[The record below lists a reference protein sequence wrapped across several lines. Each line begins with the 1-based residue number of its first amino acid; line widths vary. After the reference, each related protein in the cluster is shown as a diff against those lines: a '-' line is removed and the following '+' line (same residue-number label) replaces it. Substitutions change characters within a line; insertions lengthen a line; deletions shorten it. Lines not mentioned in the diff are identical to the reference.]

1 MLDPAIA
8 PISKPLKNILI
19 RLRQCGDRDASKE
32 ANDDKQKRSLAD
44 ALSRSVKKA
53 KQTIDEA
60 EDLRGFVEPV
70 AINTL
75 RHWGEHDGCPI
86 PLIYSHNGDRIAIGQ
101 SDYSNITVRF
111 QKIFTMI
118 SGELIF
124 GPHWSRGNS
133 IDYGAHSEPDFTR
146 YRCRAAA
153 RFRRAGLASGH
164 DPSRDSHTPRRGS
177 RYCVSMSRTPPHLDR
192 SLPDATSPHLKLAGL
207 AHPRPAARR
216 PMLTANEPGG
226 GAPWGLILLN
236 PSLTPISRSRHVES
250 THVSLVV

>member
-1 MLDPAIA
+1 MSVNVKEREFRRESDGEMYAHEIDGTRAEATLQGYTMLDPAIA

-44 ALSRSVKKA
+44 ALSWSVKKA

-101 SDYSNITVRF
+101 SDYSNITV
-111 QKIFTMI
+111 KIPKDI
-118 SGELIF
+118 HNDIG
-124 GPHWSRGNS
+124 R
-133 IDYGAHSEPDFTR
+133 IDFWTPLEPR
-146 YRCRAAA
+146 KQY
-153 RFRRAGLASGH
+153 
-164 DPSRDSHTPRRGS
+164 
-177 RYCVSMSRTPPHLDR
+177 
-192 SLPDATSPHLKLAGL
+192 
-207 AHPRPAARR
+207 
-216 PMLTANEPGG
+216 
-226 GAPWGLILLN
+226 
-236 PSLTPISRSRHVES
+236 
-250 THVSLVV
+250 